1 MRVHSCT
8 HPFPGVLAHIRLA
21 PTRVLKHAWRGVG
34 AFIRTPNP
42 SHASHMF
49 IQVFRHPLANKLD
62 LFLGRKP
69 DLPSLPVITESTDP
83 CRTRVEER
91 FARKRLENKE
101 KFF

>member
-1 MRVHSCT
+1 
-8 HPFPGVLAHIRLA
+8 
-21 PTRVLKHAWRGVG
+21 
-34 AFIRTPNP
+34 
-42 SHASHMF
+42 
-49 IQVFRHPLANKLD
+49 